1 MNESSLPVLLFAL
14 LVLTSGLPAAIDPYP
29 TFGDRRIR
37 FPDVPGYCTLK
48 CDFHIHTI
56 FSDGK
61 VWPNMRVEEA
71 VREGLDAI
79 AITDHLEWNPHRA
92 DVPFPDQNRSY
103 DIAVKA
109 VEGRPLIVVRGAEIT
124 RRMPPEKDEPGHLN
138 ALFLQDANKLKQE
151 DAFEVLKEARRQGA
165 FVTWNH
171 PSWLRQTPDGIA
183 RVTPLHKRLLDDNL
197 IQGIEVANS
206 NEYST
211 ESLQIA
217 LDRNLAILGC
227 SDIHAPIEWIYP
239 GEESSHRPITFVFAK
254 EKTEAS
260 LKEALLA
267 RRTAVWWKNSLI
279 GRHDNLLPLLHASIA
294 VKSEGYEWET
304 STFSFLP
311 KTTVLNVR
319 LTNSTDAN
327 FILCNVSGYR
337 MHNQT
342 GTFILP
348 AHGNIPLQ
356 FNLLQK
362 LPRVSLKFEV
372 LNALIA
378 PDKHA
383 IIEFSVDAQP
393 DNPTA
398 VKKDRLP

>member
-37 FPDVPGYCTLK
+37 FPDVPGYYTLK

-171 PSWLRQTPDGIA
+171 P
-183 RVTPLHKRLLDDNL
+183 K
-197 IQGIEVANS
+197 
-206 NEYST
+206 
-211 ESLQIA
+211 
-217 LDRNLAILGC
+217 LAAADAGRYRAG
-227 SDIHAPIEWIYP
+227 HPA
-239 GEESSHRPITFVFAK
+239 AQ
-254 EKTEAS
+254 A
-260 LKEALLA
+260 LA
-267 RRTAVWWKNSLI
+267 RRQSHP
-279 GRHDNLLPLLHASIA
+279 RH
-294 VKSEGYEWET
+294 
-304 STFSFLP
+304 
-311 KTTVLNVR
+311 
-319 LTNSTDAN
+319 
-327 FILCNVSGYR
+327 
-337 MHNQT
+337 
-342 GTFILP
+342 
-348 AHGNIPLQ
+348 
-356 FNLLQK
+356 
-362 LPRVSLKFEV
+362 
-372 LNALIA
+372 
-378 PDKHA
+378 
-383 IIEFSVDAQP
+383 
-393 DNPTA
+393 
-398 VKKDRLP
+398 

>member
-1 MNESSLPVLLFAL
+1 MKPSLIFRTVAFFAL
-14 LVLTSGLPAAIDPYP
+14 SASLLAAIDPYP
-29 TFGDRRIR
+29 IYGDHRIK
-37 FPDVPGYCTLK
+37 FPDVPGYHTLK

-109 VEGRPLIVVRGAEIT
+109 VEGRPLIVIRAAEIT

-138 ALFLQDANKLKQE
+138 ALFLQDANKLKQ
-151 DAFEVLKEARRQGA
+151 DDVVEVLREARRQDA

-183 RVTPLHKRLLDDNL
+183 RVTPLHQRLLDEKL
-197 IQGIEVANS
+197 IQGIEVVNS
-206 NEYST
+206 DEYSA
-211 ESLQIA
+211 ESLQFA
-217 LDRNLAILGC
+217 LDHNLAMAGC

-239 GEESSHRPITFVFAK
+239 GEESSHRPITLVFAK

-279 GRHDNLLPLLHASIA
+279 GREDNLVPLLQASITA
-294 VKSEGYEWET
+294 TSEGYEWET
-304 STFSFLP
+304 STFSYLP

-319 LTNSTDAN
+319 LTNATDAA
-327 FILCNVSGYR
+327 FILRNVSGYGL
-337 MHNQT
+337 HNQT
-342 GTFILP
+342 DTFILP

-362 LPRVSLKFEV
+362 LPRAVLKLEV
-372 LNALIA
+372 LNALTA

-383 IIEFSVDAQP
+383 VVEFTVSARP
-393 DNPTA
+393 DNPAA
-398 VKKDRLP
+398 VKKDRSP

>member
-1 MNESSLPVLLFAL
+1 MKSSSLVHLLGL
-14 LVLTSGLPAAIDPYP
+14 LALPAGLCAAINPYP
-29 TFGDRRIR
+29 LYGDHRIK
-37 FPDVPGYCTLK
+37 FPEVPGYYTLK

-109 VEGRPLIVVRGAEIT
+109 IEGRPLIVLRAAEIT

-138 ALFLQDANKLKQE
+138 ALFLQDADKLKQ
-151 DAFEVLKEARRQGA
+151 DDVVEVLREAKRQGA

-171 PSWLRQTPDGIA
+171 PSWLRQTPNGIA
-183 RVTPLHKRLLDDNL
+183 RVTPLHQRLIEENL
-197 IQGIEVANS
+197 IQGIEVVNS
-206 NEYST
+206 NEYSA

-217 LDRNLAILGC
+217 LDRNLAIVGC
-227 SDIHAPIEWIYP
+227 SDIHAPIEWFYP
-239 GEESSHRPITFVFAK
+239 GEESPHRPITFVFAK
-254 EKTEAS
+254 EKTETA

-267 RRTAVWWKNSLI
+267 RRTVVWWKNSLI
-279 GRHDNLLPLLHASIA
+279 GRADNLLPLLQASITA
-294 VKSEGYEWET
+294 KSEGYEWET
-304 STFSFLP
+304 STFSYLP

-319 LTNSTDAN
+319 LYNATDAA
-327 FILCNVSGYR
+327 FILRNISGYG

-342 GTFILP
+342 DIFILP

-356 FNLLQK
+356 FKLLQK
-362 LPRVSLKFEV
+362 LPEAVLKLEV
-372 LNALIA
+372 LNALTA

-383 IIEFSVDAQP
+383 VVEFTVSARP
-393 DNPTA
+393 DDPAA
-398 VKKDRLP
+398 VKKDRSP